1 MADFRIQ
8 VPDTV
13 MVATNI
19 HFFFTEMEMSPFDEI
34 KYSSLAALEVV
45 KMTASDENVVK
56 MMTF

>member
-1 MADFRIQ
+1 MG
-8 VPDTV
+8 
-13 MVATNI
+13 
-19 HFFFTEMEMSPFDEI
+19 MSPFDEI